1 MSDDFPQKC
10 VFRCEKKEFFEALKK
25 EQDFIGNNLYKYL
38 DENSHELFEKFKVD
52 KSRYINY
59 AEDNS
64 ELRIIEANGQ
74 IKAEISYIYSNTPAP
89 EAAYCLAETIARKA
103 GIDITEVHVY
113 IYFWWV
119 SYQFVIT
126 NDPQMKNR
134 VLVGFTGD
142 ETEDNKIIFGE
153 SKLKNI
159 TDYESTFSM
168 FDPQT
173 FNEPS
178 ELLAKIKA
186 IIKDEN
192 LQGYE
197 NLGKDYI
204 FDDTD
209 HDEWCCISDWYDW
222 NDNPPNE
229 EVLAI
234 LDFTERYN
242 RQEESKQNQNGE
254 PLKITPI
261 FFTYSESI
269 PTENP
274 AIQSLLNLPANSAA
288 EHNFALEQID
298 LAKKYYKGE
307 DIEEDKAK
315 AEDMFKQYGI
325 DGDLMYKIGHFYSV
339 QDNFEKAIEWY
350 SKALENGDCYSL
362 TELGELYYLG
372 KGCKQDKKKAEEL
385 FTEYGTDGPSMF
397 DIGYFYSKHDNFEKA
412 FEWYSKAVENGSPRS
427 INELGKLYYQGKGC
441 RQDKEKAEELFTKYG
456 TLDNN
461 MYDNNMYDI
470 ACFYSEH
477 ADFEKAFKWFKR
489 DFEEIG
495 EAKSAF
501 GLAKL
506 YYQGKGCKQDKEKAK
521 ILFDQVFD
529 SSWFQEYYYMAHEA
543 LDRYDFSDSNEDLE
557 EALYYFEEFFAEANE
572 YFNQKEEVTNAA
584 YYLALHYYEGDGCKQ
599 DKKKAFYYSKFVEEN
614 YTDKEDFASTYL
626 DNFTIRE
633 KSVNKIKKNQ
643 KNTLI
648 MMLIFTM
655 NYMNQMICIMMIR
668 IM

>member
-38 DENSHELFEKFKVD
+38 DENSHELFEKYQVNESMYSHYD
-52 KSRYINY
+52 
-59 AEDNS
+59 EDNS
-64 ELRIIEANGQ
+64 KLIIKEANGK
-74 IKAEISYIYSNTPAP
+74 IEAEICYIYSNTPAP

-103 GIDITEVHVY
+103 GIDITEVQVY

-126 NDPQMKNR
+126 NDPQMKNKL
-134 VLVGFTGD
+134 LVGFTGD
-142 ETEDNKIIFGE
+142 DAEDNKIIFGE
-153 SKLKNI
+153 SKL
-159 TDYESTFSM
+159 TPVDEDYEN
-168 FDPQT
+168 DAELAPQNY
-173 FNEPS
+173 NEPS

-234 LDFTERYN
+234 LDFTEKYN
-242 RQEESKQNQNGE
+242 RQEESKQNSNGE

-288 EHNFALEQID
+288 KQKYALEQIE
-298 LAKKYYKGE
+298 LAKEYYKGE
-307 DIEEDKAK
+307 DIEEDKTK
-315 AEDMFKQYGI
+315 AEELFKQYGI
-325 DGDLMYKIGHFYSV
+325 DGDLMYEIGHFYSV
-339 QDNFEKAIEWY
+339 Q
-350 SKALENGDCYSL
+350 
-362 TELGELYYLG
+362 
-372 KGCKQDKKKAEEL
+372 
-385 FTEYGTDGPSMF
+385 
-397 DIGYFYSKHDNFEKA
+397 DNFEKA
-412 FEWYSKAVENGSPRS
+412 FEWYSKAVENGSPWS

-456 TLDNN
+456 TLDDDV
-461 MYDNNMYDI
+461 YDNNMYDI

-495 EAKSAF
+495 QASSAF

-529 SSWFQEYYYMAHEA
+529 SSWFQENYYMAQEA

-557 EALYYFEEFFAEANE
+557 EALYYFEQFFAEANE

-599 DKKKAFYYSKFVEEN
+599 DKKNHFITVV
-614 YTDKEDFASTYL
+614 L
-626 DNFTIRE
+626 LW
-633 KSVNKIKKNQ
+633 KILQ
-643 KNTLI
+643 
-648 MMLIFTM
+648 MM
-655 NYMNQMICIMMIR
+655 
-668 IM
+668 